1 MIKSKFTF
9 FQVQIK
15 GIFTNTPKLAEPSFC
30 HAPKVLNT
38 INVVEA
44 IGKFVLSM
52 LNSVML
58 LIAKVNKPIIA
69 LKSVCIN
76 SRFFIHFL
84 LNNGQQSAYRA
95 VFDYLGIYPAA
106 SLDQPENYMLTLGSA
121 SSNASNPAGTKVAFI
136 DLYLAAVKGALLLA
150 VISDSL
156 SNTKDYIVNSSSGN
170 TSNFCDFCGFNIR
183 CKQL

>member
-1 MIKSKFTF
+1 MVKSKFTF
-9 FQVQIK
+9 FQVQMK

-95 VFDYLGIYPAA
+95 VFNYLSIYLTA
-106 SLDQPENYMLTLGSA
+106 SFDQPENYMFSFGSA
-121 SSNASNPAGTKVAFI
+121 SPNSADTAGSKVAFI
-136 DLYLAAVKGALLLA
+136 DLNFTVAEGALLLA
-150 VISDSL
+150 VI
-156 SNTKDYIVNSSSGN
+156 
-170 TSNFCDFCGFNIR
+170 
-183 CKQL
+183 